1 MTKQGTRK
9 LSRLAA
15 EAIRKQ
21 VVRAVVGQGMS
32 QKDAAKVFGVT
43 PESVCLWMKAYRN
56 GGEKALSNKPLGRPK
71 GQKLTEVQAAGIR
84 KSVIGRCPDQLRL
97 PGFLWTRELVGT
109 MIENRHGIALSRWT
123 VGRYMKS
130 WGLTVQK
137 PMRRAM
143 ERNPAQV
150 RYWLQTKYPA
160 IREQAKAQGAS
171 IWWGDEAGL
180 RSDHQ
185 TGTTWGE
192 KGKTPVVKKT
202 GKRFGCNMISAI
214 TNQGDLRFMVFEKRF
229 TSPVFLDFL
238 ERLVKSESGRK
249 VYLIV
254 DRHSVHKSK
263 AVTQWVAKNSD
274 KIALFHLPPYSPEL
288 NPDELLNQDLKNNA
302 RRRQRASTRSEMTK
316 AVRSFMRS
324 RQRTPAIV
332 KRYFKPQAVAYAA

>member
-1 MTKQGTRK
+1 MTKQNTRK
-9 LSRLAA
+9 LSRSAV

-21 VVRAVVGQGMS
+21 VVRVVTDEGMS
-32 QKDAAKVFGVT
+32 QKETARLFGVT
-43 PESVCLWMKAYRN
+43 PESVCAWMKAYRN
-56 GGEKALSNKPLGRPK
+56 GGEKALRNKPLGRPK

-84 KSVIGRCPDQLRL
+84 KSIIGRCPDQLRL
-97 PGFLWTRELVGT
+97 PGFLWTRELVGA

-137 PMRRAM
+137 PMRRAI

-150 RYWLQTKYPA
+150 RYWLQAKYPT
-160 IREQAKAQGAS
+160 IKEQAKAEGAS

-214 TNQGDLRFMVFEKRF
+214 TNQGDLRFMVFEQRF
-229 TSPVFLDFL
+229 TAPVFLGFL

-263 AVTQWVAKNSD
+263 AVSQWVANNSD

-302 RRRQRASTRSEMTK
+302 RRRQRASTRAEMTK

-324 RQRTPAIV
+324 RQRTPSIV
-332 KRYFKPQAVAYAA
+332 KRYFKPPAVAYAA

>member
-1 MTKQGTRK
+1 MTKQDTRK
-9 LSRLAA
+9 LSRSAA

-21 VVRAVVGQGMS
+21 VVRAVVEQDMS
-32 QKDAAKVFGVT
+32 QKDAARIFGVT
-43 PESVCLWMKAYRN
+43 PESVCLWMKAYRA
-56 GGEKALSNKPLGRPK
+56 GGEKALCNKPLGRPK
-71 GQKLTEVQAAGIR
+71 GQKLTALQAAGIR
-84 KSVIGRCPDQLRL
+84 KSIVGRCPDQLRL
-97 PGFLWTRELVGT
+97 PGFLWTRELVGD
-109 MIENRHGIALSRWT
+109 MIERRHGVSLSRWT

-150 RYWLQTKYPA
+150 RYWLQSKYPA
-160 IREQAKAQGAS
+160 IREQAKAEGAS
-171 IWWGDEAGL
+171 IWWGDETGL

-202 GKRFGCNMISAI
+202 GKRFGCNMLSAI

-229 TSPVFLDFL
+229 TTPVFLDFL

-249 VYLIV
+249 VYFIV
-254 DRHSVHKSK
+254 DRHSVHKSA
-263 AVTQWVAKNSD
+263 AVSRWVEKNSD
-274 KIALFHLPPYSPEL
+274 KIALFFLPPYSPEL

-302 RRRQRASTRSEMTK
+302 RRRQRAATRSEMIK

-324 RQRTPAIV
+324 RQRTPVIV
-332 KRYFKPQAVAYAA
+332 KRYFSPPAVAYAA

>member
-1 MTKQGTRK
+1 MTKQDTRK
-9 LSRLAA
+9 LPRVAV

-21 VVRAVVGQGMS
+21 VVRVVTDEGMR
-32 QKDAAKVFGVT
+32 QKEAARLFGVT
-43 PESVCLWMKAYRN
+43 PTSVCGWMKAYHAK
-56 GGEKALSNKPLGRPK
+56 GEKAPRNKPLGRPK

-97 PGFLWTRELVGT
+97 PGFLWTRELVGA
-109 MIENRHGIALSRWT
+109 MIERRHGITLSRWT
-123 VGRYMKS
+123 VGRYMKA

-137 PMRRAM
+137 PMRRAL
-143 ERNPAQV
+143 ERNPAKV

-160 IREQAKAQGAS
+160 IKAQAKTEGAS
-171 IWWGDEAGL
+171 IWWGDASGL

-192 KGKTPVVKKT
+192 KGRTPVVKKT
-202 GKRFGCNMISAI
+202 GKRFGCNMLSAI

-229 TSPVFLDFL
+229 TTPVFLDFL

-254 DRHSVHKSK
+254 DRHSVHRSR
-263 AVTQWVAKNSD
+263 AVHIWLAKNAEKLS
-274 KIALFHLPPYSPEL
+274 LFLLPPYSPEL

-302 RRRQRASTRSEMTK
+302 RRRQRASSRSEMVA

-324 RQRTPAIV
+324 RQRTPAKV
-332 KRYFKPQAVAYAA
+332 KRYFEAENVAYAA

>member
-1 MTKQGTRK
+1 MKKQETRK
-9 LSRLAA
+9 LPRSAV

-21 VVRAVVGQGMS
+21 VVRAVVVQGMS
-32 QKDAAKVFGVT
+32 QKDAAQTFGVT
-43 PESVCLWMKAYRN
+43 RESVCHWMKAYRL
-56 GGEKALSNKPLGRPK
+56 GGEKALANKPLGRPK
-71 GQKLTEVQAAGIR
+71 GQRVSEAQAAGIR
-84 KSVIGRCPDQLRL
+84 KSVIGHCPDQLRV
-97 PGFLWTRELVGT
+97 PGFLWTRELVGA
-109 MIENRHGIALSRWT
+109 MIERRHGVVLSRWT

-137 PMRRAM
+137 PIRRAI

-150 RYWLQTKYPA
+150 RYWLQSKYPA
-160 IREQAKAQGAS
+160 IREQAKAEGAS
-171 IWWGDEAGL
+171 IWWGDETGL

-214 TNQGDLRFMVFEKRF
+214 TNQGDLRFMVFESRF
-229 TSPVFLDFL
+229 TSSIFLNFL
-238 ERLVKSESGRK
+238 NRLVKSESGRK

-263 AVTQWVAKNSD
+263 MVTAWLEQNAD
-274 KIALFHLPPYSPEL
+274 KVALFLLPPYSPEL

-302 RRRQRASTRSEMTK
+302 RRKQRATTCSEMTK
-316 AVRSFMRS
+316 AVRSFIRS

-332 KRYFKPQAVAYAA
+332 KRYFTPQAVAYAG

>member
-1 MTKQGTRK
+1 MTKQDTRK
-9 LSRLAA
+9 LSRSAA

-21 VVRAVVGQGMS
+21 VVRAVIGQGMS
-32 QKDAAKVFGVT
+32 QKGAAQIFGVT
-43 PESVCLWMKAYRN
+43 PESVCLWMKAYRT
-56 GGEKALSNKPLGRPK
+56 GGEKALCNKPLGRPK
-71 GQKLTEVQAAGIR
+71 GQKLTEAQAAGIR
-84 KSVIGRCPDQLRL
+84 KSIVGRCPDQLRL
-97 PGFLWTRELVGT
+97 PGFLWTRDLVGA
-109 MIENRHGIALSRWT
+109 MIDRRHGITLSRWT
-123 VGRYMKS
+123 VGRYLKS

-160 IREQAKAQGAS
+160 IKEQAKAEGAS
-171 IWWGDEAGL
+171 IWWGDETGL

-192 KGKTPVVKKT
+192 RGKTPVVKKT
-202 GKRFGCNMISAI
+202 GRRFGCNMLSAI

-263 AVTQWVAKNSD
+263 AVSKWVAENAD
-274 KIALFHLPPYSPEL
+274 KLSLFLLPPYSPEL

-302 RRRQRASTRSEMTK
+302 RRRQRARAGSEMVK
-316 AVRSFMRS
+316 AVRSFLRS
-324 RQRTPAIV
+324 RQRTPAII
-332 KRYFKPQAVAYAA
+332 KRYFTPKPVAYAA